1 MLNHRQGFAGK
12 PLYSSSPKYQIQ
24 SSHDSTGDIEFD
36 FWGVHDSDTMYNE
49 NFSDQFGT
57 EIEFQVQAS
66 LVQEGLG
73 GVVNS
78 LHLWKRNSSK
88 KVQYESSP
96 LLPHDHHP
104 SNLSPT
110 SRRKVIAD
118 GRKQL
123 MEMVKD
129 MPESSYELSLKDLV
143 NEQHGLEE
151 VQTGPVESG
160 SHYETEAEDQA
171 KKQKKNTK
179 KGIKKV
185 RQLSRIESL
194 ESETFLLKMFFPT
207 SLSFKKKTK
216 EGKSS
221 KLSPS
226 PSFEDT
232 KDRIDKEWWLKRFFV
247 TGENKRSRE
256 NSRNGSTSSSNS
268 STSRYLFNLLI
279 RSNVQVMV

>member
-78 LHLWKRNSSK
+78 LPLWKRNSSK

-151 VQTGPVESG
+151 VQEGPVESQ
-160 SHYETEAEDQA
+160 EDQP

>member
-1 MLNHRQGFAGK
+1 MLDHRQGFAGK

-151 VQTGPVESG
+151 VQEGPVESQ
-160 SHYETEAEDQA
+160 EDQP

-221 KLSPS
+221 KLSLS

-279 RSNVQVMV
+279 RSNVQVIV

>member
-1 MLNHRQGFAGK
+1 MLDHRQGFTGK
-12 PLYSSSPKYQIQ
+12 PLHSSSPKYQIQ

-73 GVVNS
+73 GYS
-78 LHLWKRNSSK
+78 LPLWKRNSSK
-88 KVQYESSP
+88 RVQYESSP
-96 LLPHDHHP
+96 LLPHNHHP

-110 SRRKVIAD
+110 SRRKIIAD

-143 NEQHGLEE
+143 DEQHSLEE
-151 VQTGPVESG
+151 VQEGPVESG
-160 SHYETEAEDQA
+160 SHYETGAEDQA

-179 KGIKKV
+179 KGIKKE
-185 RQLSRIESL
+185 RIKEVEKIAGMEAPVAATAAQAGMMMPISHPVAGT
-194 ESETFLLKMFFPT
+194 SSTPT
-207 SLSFKKKTK
+207 KTK
-216 EGKSS
+216 
-221 KLSPS
+221 LRDR
-226 PSFEDT
+226 EDST
-232 KDRIDKEWWLKRFFV
+232 CEWKAV
-247 TGENKRSRE
+247 ENWIGLMIIAE
-256 NSRNGSTSSSNS
+256 LMVWCF
-268 STSRYLFNLLI
+268 LFLEIILW
-279 RSNVQVMV
+279 

>member
-1 MLNHRQGFAGK
+1 MLDHRQGFAGK

-151 VQTGPVESG
+151 VQEGPVESQ
-160 SHYETEAEDQA
+160 EDQP

-221 KLSPS
+221 KLSLS

>member
-151 VQTGPVESG
+151 VQEGPVESQ
-160 SHYETEAEDQA
+160 EDQP
-171 KKQKKNTK
+171 KKQTKNTK

-221 KLSPS
+221 KLSLS

-279 RSNVQVMV
+279 RSNVQVIV

>member
-151 VQTGPVESG
+151 VQEGPVESQ
-160 SHYETEAEDQA
+160 EDQP

-221 KLSPS
+221 KLSLS

-268 STSRYLFNLLI
+268 TTSRYLFNLLI

>member
-78 LHLWKRNSSK
+78 LPLWKRNSSK

-151 VQTGPVESG
+151 VQEGPVESQ
-160 SHYETEAEDQA
+160 EDQP

-221 KLSPS
+221 KLSLS

>member
-151 VQTGPVESG
+151 VQEGPVESQ
-160 SHYETEAEDQA
+160 EDQP

-232 KDRIDKEWWLKRFFV
+232 KDHIDKEWWLKRFFV

>member
-151 VQTGPVESG
+151 VQEGPVESQ
-160 SHYETEAEDQA
+160 EDQP

-221 KLSPS
+221 KLSLS

>member
-151 VQTGPVESG
+151 VQEGPVESQ
-160 SHYETEAEDQA
+160 EDQP

-268 STSRYLFNLLI
+268 TTSRYLFNLLI

>member
-36 FWGVHDSDTMYNE
+36 FWGVQDSDTMYNE

-151 VQTGPVESG
+151 VQEGPVESQ
-160 SHYETEAEDQA
+160 EDQP

-221 KLSPS
+221 KLSLS

-279 RSNVQVMV
+279 RSNVQVIV

>member
-1 MLNHRQGFAGK
+1 MLDHRQGFAGK

-110 SRRKVIAD
+110 SRREVIAD

-151 VQTGPVESG
+151 VQEGPVESQ
-160 SHYETEAEDQA
+160 EDQP

-268 STSRYLFNLLI
+268 TTSRYLFNLLI

>member
-151 VQTGPVESG
+151 VQEGPVESQ
-160 SHYETEAEDQA
+160 EDQP

>member
-24 SSHDSTGDIEFD
+24 SGHDSTGDIEFD

-151 VQTGPVESG
+151 VQEGPVESQ
-160 SHYETEAEDQA
+160 EDQP

-221 KLSPS
+221 KLSLS